1 MSTIAGRSPRCPGIP
16 AVRSS
21 CFTSGGFAVSP
32 QRVCARPLS
41 SRCRRWHRP
50 AARRTVPLA
59 AAQRAIALATGG
71 AAGARLAMN
80 LHMPT
85 SAATLIRLIRSTP
98 LPPSPLPTSI
108 GVDDWAM
115 RKRHRY
121 GALICDLETHRSLHL
136 LPDRSADT
144 LATWLQA
151 HPQMRYGKDSQRT
164 GRCLKSRPNQSL
176 HWLNSLQKRRSVAGL
191 LRECAGV
198 RASER

>member
-1 MSTIAGRSPRCPGIP
+1 MLHLRRFRCVTPTC
-16 AVRSS
+16 VRQT
-21 CFTSGGFAVSP
+21 FVEPVPTVAP
-32 QRVCARPLS
+32 
-41 SRCRRWHRP
+41 P

-151 HPQMRYGKDSQRT
+151 HPQMGYDPDKEKNGPRIN
-164 GRCLKSRPNQSL
+164 KSK
-176 HWLNSLQKRRSVAGL
+176 NSFPGQPCS
-191 LRECAGV
+191 
-198 RASER
+198 